1 MAKAASIRPFDPGA
15 GVVET
20 QNLLHALALP
30 GHALRAVL
38 AESDAVP
45 EAAPGD
51 DHLRDVE
58 GEGGVAAVDAL
69 GPGDRGQAAAA
80 GPVAR
85 HAKPLRGEG
94 PPCAVG
100 VEDLVLRGPAADV
113 VRRGGGA
120 REGLELPH
128 A

>member
-1 MAKAASIRPFDPGA
+1 VVNHVEVSAGTDFKARHGGGLYRRSPMGKVPSLRLFDPGA
-15 GVVET
+15 GVLGT

-45 EAAPGD
+45 EAAPGE
-51 DHLRDVE
+51 DHLRAVE

-94 PPCAVG
+94 PPCAV
-100 VEDLVLRGPAADV
+100 
-113 VRRGGGA
+113 
-120 REGLELPH
+120 
-128 A
+128 